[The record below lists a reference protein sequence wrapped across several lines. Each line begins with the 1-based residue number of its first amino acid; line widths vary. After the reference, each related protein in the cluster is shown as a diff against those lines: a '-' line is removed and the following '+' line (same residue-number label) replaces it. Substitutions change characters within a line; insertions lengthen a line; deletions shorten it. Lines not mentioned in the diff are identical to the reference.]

1 MRTHAVWLH
10 GDGVGDVREDADGV
24 SSALAVDEPVALEV
38 KAVDVCLRAQAGQ
51 VPRYCVALTHPQAW
65 EVPIHIPIDR
75 CNRATETG
83 KNAVTTS
90 KVDIFPQREE
100 LMS

>member
-24 SSALAVDEPVALEV
+24 SPVLAVDEAVALEV
-38 KAVDVCLRAQAGQ
+38 KAVDVCLRAQSGQ
-51 VPRYCVALTHPQAW
+51 VPRYFVALAHPQAW

-75 CNRATETG
+75 CNRAAEIE
-83 KNAVTTS
+83 KKVVITS
-90 KVDIFPQREE
+90 KSPGKHF
-100 LMS
+100 SSA